1 MSLNKFYEKV
11 TFEKNQQTTK
21 KSMKKYPACKEL
33 QVEDRWHVICYNGN
47 SCIFRG
53 AKGGGG
59 FGMFSMF
66 KNLVGSKMLTREDL
80 IPVLDKM
87 REHLVGKMAHFGS
100 ND

>member
-1 MSLNKFYEKV
+1 MKQNS
-11 TFEKNQQTTK
+11 QTK
-21 KSMKKYPACKEL
+21 KLK
-33 QVEDRWHVICYNGN
+33 VEDRWHVICYNGT

-53 AKGGGG
+53 AKGGG